1 MKENT
6 LPSNKLS
13 PSKSN
18 TRAFLGI
25 QNGCDHRCTF
35 CIIPY
40 ARGNSRSITK
50 SEIKKQ
56 IETLVLNGI
65 KEVVLTGVDI
75 TSWGL
80 DFEKKDAS

>member
-1 MKENT
+1 MVV
-6 LPSNKLS
+6 
-13 PSKSN
+13 
-18 TRAFLGI
+18 
-25 QNGCDHRCTF
+25 
-35 CIIPY
+35 IID
-40 ARGNSRSITK
+40 ALFALFHMLGNSRSITK

-80 DFEKKDAS
+80 DFEKKND